1 MDLSNLDKKYF
12 IDSHKYNCPF
22 CKRNHVTYKLVDHF
36 SFNWGEKKICHG
48 YLIRCN
54 SDGCEKTSMH
64 LSFKELRE
72 GYVQYNEQHYR
83 DRFAENA
90 DIDKSLFFSQPTSYF
105 VLDNRIPEKVR
116 ELIYEA
122 ENSRK
127 SNFLVGASACLR
139 KAVYELLEY
148 EKAIVK
154 NSKSGH
160 ADYQESIKSLKTK
173 FPNVAPELF
182 DALGHV
188 QELASDNVHE
198 GSWDAWD
205 SPKLTTLIELTKATL
220 HEMYVVPEERKERLG
235 VLSQLKSVFSSSK
248 NSPEEAEEVTEEV
261 KPE

>member
-1 MDLSNLDKKYF
+1 MDLSHLDKKYF
-12 IDSHKYNCPF
+12 IDSHKHNCPF
-22 CKRNHVTYKLVDHF
+22 CKRNHVTYDLEHTEIFD
-36 SFNWGEKKICHG
+36 WGENKKC
-48 YLIRCN
+48 YVYFVTCN
-54 SDGCEKTSMH
+54 SCSKRSIH
-64 LSFKELRE
+64 LSFNEIRQRE
-72 GYVQYNEQHYR
+72 KYSPYR
-83 DRFAENA
+83 PINDFLDT
-90 DIDKSLFFSQPTSYF
+90 DIDGQLFFSQPSSYF

-116 ELIYEA
+116 ELVYEA
-122 ENSRK
+122 ENSRR

-154 NSKSGH
+154 NKKTGH
-160 ADYQESIKSLKTK
+160 ADYQERIRSLKTK
-173 FPNVAPELF
+173 FPSVAPELF

-220 HEMYVVPEERKERLG
+220 HEMYVVPEERKDRLG
-235 VLSQLKSVFSSSK
+235 VLNQLKSVFSTSK
-248 NSPEEAEEVTEEV
+248 NGQAEPETMTEEV